1 MHKTGPNRRQNPG
14 PARAA
19 AGININKYKYKSAY
33 FLRCVVGVGSVVTG
47 SGAHVTTVA
56 MVDNASRIRKAFMKK
71 IINGI
76 IVVQT
81 NPTLHT
87 LEPCSSHVET
97 LRSV

>member
-1 MHKTGPNRRQNPG
+1 MWLWC
-14 PARAA
+14 AV
-19 AGININKYKYKSAY
+19 I
-33 FLRCVVGVGSVVTG
+33 G

-87 LEPCSSHVET
+87 LEPHSSHVEN